1 MSTRRISF
9 STFSSSAERG
19 RTHQHLWSLV
29 WVSRML
35 GGCQLQIL
43 HRSGMK
49 GTSWLQQGWKHSSS
63 GSDADE
69 ECPTL
74 RTVFIH
80 PPATL
85 LSSSGSAVE
94 VHTLAKDWAFMRR
107 WLLGARATRR
117 QSSRWAERSAQTPE
131 SMRPIAAVR
140 YTMWGW
146 QAVEAPTLQVFR
158 DRVAGARWN
167 AQLSQTRPPALIHLP
182 TSIIPVNLV

>member
-1 MSTRRISF
+1 MEHQRILRQIEALDKEIIAAVTLTDSLICVTMSTRRISF

-29 WVSRML
+29 SRML
-35 GGCQLQIL
+35 GGCLLQIL

-49 GTSWLQQGWKHSSS
+49 GTSWLQQGWKHSGS

-94 VHTLAKDWAFMRR
+94 VHTLAKDYEAGAFMRR
-107 WLLGARATRR
+107 
-117 QSSRWAERSAQTPE
+117 
-131 SMRPIAAVR
+131 
-140 YTMWGW
+140 
-146 QAVEAPTLQVFR
+146 
-158 DRVAGARWN
+158 
-167 AQLSQTRPPALIHLP
+167 
-182 TSIIPVNLV
+182 